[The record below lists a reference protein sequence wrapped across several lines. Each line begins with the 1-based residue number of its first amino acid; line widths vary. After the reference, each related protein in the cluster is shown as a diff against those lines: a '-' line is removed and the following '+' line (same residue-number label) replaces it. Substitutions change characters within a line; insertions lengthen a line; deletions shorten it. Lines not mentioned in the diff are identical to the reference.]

1 MRERAEIS
9 FYLTDRNKLFEDNM
23 GRYLKMLI

>member
-1 MRERAEIS
+1 MRKRAEVS
-9 FYLTDRNKLFEDNM
+9 FYLTDRNRLLEDNM